1 MIKTVSS
8 ERFEERL
15 ERLQIKFNP
24 IFLRT
29 NEHLDLVLEGP

>member
-1 MIKTVSS
+1 MIKTGSS

-15 ERLQIKFNP
+15 ERLQIKCNP

-29 NEHLDLVLEGP
+29 NGYLDLG